1 MEYKY
6 VNYGWQ
12 QGKFKNKRINH
23 FGALRSFT
31 NHTRIFSMRQ
41 TRLPSL
47 IRSDPDLSNLN

>member
-1 MEYKY
+1 

-23 FGALRSFT
+23 LGVLRSFT
-31 NHTRIFSMRQ
+31 NHTRIFSMRL